1 MSRAPDRTDRRIAL
15 GLFLGAFAL
24 LWATEAAVGFV
35 RDESVYFAAGE
46 QVARW
51 LRLLF
56 QMPGRAVSDAVT
68 TQAFD
73 FNHEHPL
80 GMKLLFGLSWQ
91 LFHETLGLLRPATA
105 SRLPAFALAASIPA
119 LLHAWGSVLFGRRAG
134 LFAALCFLAVPR
146 HFFHAHL
153 ACFDMP
159 VAAAWLWVVYAFWR
173 AETDA
178 RWWLWTG
185 LLWGAALAIKHN
197 ALFLPPV
204 LLPFVIARALR
215 ASAGKPAARALLEQA
230 GLTVAGAAALLGV
243 LVLVLTP
250 QGLIRGWALLS
261 PPTAVVGLLAAALCV
276 LGVRLRRTDRATF
289 QAVAPL
295 GAMALAGPAILYAVW
310 PWLWYHPVDRF
321 AAYLE
326 FHATHVHYAWMY
338 LGTVLREPPFPLTY
352 VLVVTALTLPVSLLA
367 PMGVGLFSVG
377 LRSLAA
383 LRPAWRAR
391 IAPATAS
398 HVLVGVNALASLV
411 LISLPD
417 VPHFGGVKH
426 WLPSMPFLALLAGRE
441 VQRGGDAL
449 AAWLGPHLRR
459 VPPAAVT
466 PLLGALLLLPAVTLT
481 AHVHPYGTSAY
492 GELAGGVPGAAS
504 LGMQRQYWSN
514 NVTGVLGWINANA
527 PRGARL
533 WLHEVNGLSFRDYQR
548 NGMLRPDVQMVNG
561 PGDADVAAV
570 QYHQEFREQE
580 IAVWQAF
587 GTTRPVAGLY
597 IDETPQVI
605 VYRRP

>member
-1 MSRAPDRTDRRIAL
+1 VSRAPLRVDRRIAL
-15 GLFLGAFAL
+15 GLFVLAFVVL
-24 LWATEAAVGFV
+24 LATEAAVGFV
-35 RDESVYFAAGE
+35 RDESVYFVAGE
-46 QVARW
+46 QAARW
-51 LRLLF
+51 LRYLF
-56 QMPGRAVSDAVT
+56 LAPGRALTDAVT

-105 SRLPAFALAASIPA
+105 FRLPAFAMAASIPA
-119 LLHAWGSVLFGRRAG
+119 VLHLWGSVLYGRRAG

-173 AETDA
+173 AETDG

-185 LLWGAALAIKHN
+185 LLWGAALATKHN

-204 LLPFVIARALR
+204 LLPFVVSRAFR
-215 ASAGKPAARALLEQA
+215 ASAGKSEARALLRQA
-230 GLTVAGAAALLGV
+230 LRLLAVTAALLAALVLLLTPEGV
-243 LVLVLTP
+243 L
-250 QGLIRGWALLS
+250 RGWAFLS
-261 PPTAVVGLLAAALCV
+261 PTTAVLALFAAGV
-276 LGVRLRRTDRATF
+276 VTLGVKLYRTDIGTF
-289 QAVAPL
+289 RAVAPL
-295 GAMALAGPAILYAVW
+295 GSMVLLGPAILYGIW

-326 FHATHVHYAWMY
+326 FHATHVHYAWTY

-367 PMGVGLFSVG
+367 PMGTGLLSLGVRSV
-377 LRSLAA
+377 AA
-383 LRPAWRAR
+383 LRASWRAR
-391 IAPATAS
+391 VAPAHAQE
-398 HVLVGVNALASLV
+398 VLVGVNALASIV
-411 LISLPD
+411 LISFPD

-426 WLPSMPFLALLAGRE
+426 WLPSMPFLALLAGRQ
-441 VQRGGDAL
+441 VQLAGDAL
-449 AAWLGPHLRR
+449 TAFLGPRLRGLPR
-459 VPPAAVT
+459 GAFT
-466 PLLGALLLLPAVTLT
+466 PILGALLLLPAVTLT

-492 GELAGGVPGAAS
+492 GELAGGIPGAAS

-514 NVTGVLGWINANA
+514 NVTGVLPWLNAHA
-527 PRGARL
+527 ARGARV
-533 WLHEVNGLSFRDYQR
+533 WLHEVASFRDYQR
-548 NGMLRPDVQMVNG
+548 NGMLREDLQPAGG
-561 PGDADVAAV
+561 PQDADVAVV

-580 IAVWQAF
+580 VAVWQAF
-587 GTTRPVAGLY
+587 GTTRPVMGLY
-597 IDETPQVI
+597 IDETPQVV
-605 VYRRP
+605 VYQRR

>member
-1 MSRAPDRTDRRIAL
+1 MSRRPERLDRRLSLA
-15 GLFLGAFAL
+15 LFLGAFAV

-35 RDESVYFAAGE
+35 RDESVYFAAAE
-46 QVARW
+46 QCARW
-51 LRLLF
+51 LQFLF
-56 QMPGRAVSDAVT
+56 HAPGRAVSDAVT

-91 LFHETLGLLRPATA
+91 LFHPWLRPATA
-105 SRLPAFALAASIPA
+105 FRLPAFALAASIPA
-119 LLHAWGSVLFGRRAG
+119 VLHAWGSVLYGRRAG

-159 VAAAWLWVVYAFWR
+159 VAALWLLVVYAFWR
-173 AETDA
+173 SETDA
-178 RWWLWTG
+178 RWWAWTG
-185 LLWGAALAIKHN
+185 LLWGAALATKHN
-197 ALFLPPV
+197 ALFLPAV
-204 LLPFVIARALR
+204 LLPFAVARARR
-215 ASAGKPAARALLEQA
+215 ASAGKAAARQLLEQMA
-230 GLTVAGAAALLGV
+230 LVVAAVAALGAL
-243 LVLVLTP
+243 LVALQTPEGLV
-250 QGLIRGWALLS
+250 RGWAFLS
-261 PPTAVVGLLAAALCV
+261 PPTALCGLLAVALV
-276 LGVRLRRTDRATF
+276 GLAVRLARVDRDSF
-289 QAVAPL
+289 RAVAPL
-295 GAMALAGPAILYAVW
+295 VAMALLGPAVLYCVW

-338 LGTVLREPPFPLTY
+338 LGTLLREPPFPLSY

-367 PMGVGLFSVG
+367 PMGVGLLSVG
-377 LRSLAA
+377 VRA
-383 LRPAWRAR
+383 LGGWLPGGRTR
-391 IAPATAS
+391 ATAAE
-398 HVLVGVNALASLV
+398 VLVGINALASMA

-426 WLPSMPFLALLAGRE
+426 WLPSMPFLALLAGRQ
-441 VQRGGDAL
+441 VQLGAEGL
-449 AAWLGPHLRR
+449 QAWLAPRLPRLPGR
-459 VPPAAVT
+459 AVT
-466 PLLGALLLLPAVTLT
+466 PLLGGLLLLPAVTLT

-514 NVTGVLGWINANA
+514 NVTGTLGWINAHA

-548 NGMLRPDVQMVNG
+548 NGMLREDIQPANG
-561 PGDADVAAV
+561 PADADVAAV

-580 IAVWQAF
+580 VAVWEAF
-587 GTTRPVAGLY
+587 GTPQPEAGLY
-597 IDETPQVI
+597 LDETPQVV
-605 VYRRP
+605 VYRRR

>member
-15 GLFLGAFAL
+15 GLFLGSFAL

-46 QVARW
+46 QVVRW
-51 LRLLF
+51 LRLLV
-56 QMPGRAVSDAVT
+56 QMPGRAMSDSVT

-91 LFHETLGLLRPATA
+91 LFHQGLGWLRPATA
-105 SRLPAFALAASIPA
+105 FRLPAFALAATIPA
-119 LLHAWGSVLFGRRAG
+119 VLHAWGAVLFGRRAG

-159 VAAAWLWVVYAFWR
+159 VAALWLLVVYAFWR
-173 AETDA
+173 AETDPG
-178 RWWLWTG
+178 WWLWTG
-185 LLWGAALAIKHN
+185 LLFGAALATKHN
-197 ALFLPPV
+197 ALFLPLV
-204 LLPFVIARALR
+204 LLPFALVRAVR
-215 ASAGKPAARALLEQA
+215 ACAGKPAARALLEQL
-230 GLTVAGAAALLGV
+230 GLVLVGGAALLGI
-243 LVLVLTP
+243 LALLLTP
-250 QGLIRGWALLS
+250 AGLLRGWELLS
-261 PPTAVVGLLAAALCV
+261 PPTAVIVLVAAALCL
-276 LGVRLRRTDRATF
+276 LGVRLHARDGATF
-289 QAVAPL
+289 RAVAPL
-295 GAMALAGPAILYAVW
+295 LAMALVGPAVLYVVW

-321 AAYLE
+321 RAYLE

-338 LGTVLREPPFPLTY
+338 LGRVLREPPFPVFY
-352 VLVVTALTLPVSLLA
+352 VLVVTALTLPVSVLA
-367 PMGVGLFSVG
+367 PMGTGLLSVG
-377 LRSLAA
+377 VRAVTAGLPRLPGRSCG
-383 LRPAWRAR
+383 
-391 IAPATAS
+391 AS
-398 HVLVGVNALASLV
+398 ASELLVGINALASIV

-426 WLPSMPFLALLAGRE
+426 WLPSMPFLALLAGSQ
-441 VQRGGDAL
+441 VQLAGDAL
-449 AAWLGPHLRR
+449 GAWLARR
-459 VPPAAVT
+459 HPGLPAAAVT
-466 PLLGALLLLPAVTLT
+466 PALGALLLLPAATLT

-514 NVTGVLGWINANA
+514 NVTGVLGWINLHA
-527 PRGARL
+527 PRGARV
-533 WLHEVNGLSFRDYQR
+533 WLHEVHGLSFRDYQQ
-548 NGMLRPDVQMVNG
+548 NGMLRADLRPAGG

-580 IAVWQAF
+580 VAVWQAF

-597 IDETPQVI
+597 IDETPQVV